1 MRKGARIPGVYTA
14 GKDCSIKIG
23 TVIYP
28 FAYWSAEFPTD
39 ALLTTAFGNQ
49 FKHRIA
55 GLKDVRVTLRGR
67 YFMGGMPLVQ
77 GDLVTVSLMVGATV
91 LATGPVIIEN
101 IKPTAD
107 SDDTQNAQMIEVTCV
122 CANDWTVTIV

>member
-1 MRKGARIPGVYTA
+1 
-14 GKDCSIKIG
+14 
-23 TVIYP
+23 
-28 FAYWSAEFPTD
+28 
-39 ALLTTAFGNQ
+39 
-49 FKHRIA
+49 
-55 GLKDVRVTLRGR
+55 
-67 YFMGGMPLVQ
+67 MGGMPLVQ